1 MTMRVAFFTDSFH
14 EINGV
19 AHTSRNLDAF
29 ARRRNLPFLSIHAG
43 QQTQLTIT
51 GNHIELNLKRSFAG
65 IPLDND
71 MSFDLMFARHWP
83 RVIATLRDFR
93 PDVIHLTGPSDV
105 GILGAIAATRLGIP
119 VLASWHTNL
128 HEYAGTRLGSLL
140 SWCTTNSIRAK
151 MEKAAEARSLDLLS
165 FYYASARFL
174 LAPNEELRT
183 MLAMKTKR
191 RCQLMHRGV
200 DRALFHPLRRTRRDG
215 TLVFGF
221 CGRLRPE
228 KNVRLLAR
236 IDEMLIAE
244 GVTNYKF
251 LIVGD
256 GSEREW
262 LQQNIKSVELPG
274 VLRGEQLAEAY
285 ANMDVFLF
293 PSWTDTFGNVI
304 LESLA
309 CGTPCIVT
317 SGGGPKFLIDNEAS
331 GIVASSDAKFVAA
344 AVSLARNAD
353 CRRRLREGALQSK
366 FVQTWDDVFEDL
378 YKSYALCARTPLHG
392 RSLNP
397 SPSASL

>member
-1 MTMRVAFFTDSFH
+1 MRVAFFTDSFH

-29 ARRRNLPFLSIHAG
+29 ARRRNFPFLSIHAG
-43 QQTQLTIT
+43 EQTRLTKT
-51 GNHIELNLKRSFAG
+51 ANHIELNLKRSFAG
-65 IPLDND
+65 IPIEND
-71 MSFDLMFARHWP
+71 MSFDLFFARHWP
-83 RVIATLRDFR
+83 RVISALRDFR

-105 GILGAIAATRLGIP
+105 GILGAVAATRLGIP

-140 SWCTTNSIRAK
+140 SWCTSNSLRSKI
-151 MEKAAEARSLDLLS
+151 EKATESRTLDLLGL
-165 FYYASARFL
+165 YYATAKVL

-183 MLAMKTKR
+183 MLEAKTNR
-191 RCQLMHRGV
+191 PCQLMHRGV
-200 DRALFHPLRRTRRDG
+200 DRTLFNPMRRTRRDD
-215 TLVFGF
+215 TLIFGF

-262 LQQNIKSVELPG
+262 LQQNISSVELPG

-309 CGTPCIVT
+309 SGTPCVVT
-317 SGGGPKFLIDNEAS
+317 TGGGPKFLIDNEAS

-366 FVQTWDDVFEDL
+366 FVQTWDEVFEDV
-378 YKSYALCARTPLHG
+378 YKAYALCVRAPLPG
-392 RSLNP
+392 GSLSP
-397 SPSASL
+397 SHSASL

>member
-1 MTMRVAFFTDSFH
+1 MRVAFFTDSFH

-43 QQTQLTIT
+43 ERTETITT

-65 IPLDND
+65 IPLDNG
-71 MSFDLMFARHWP
+71 MSFDLLFARHWNS
-83 RVIATLRDFR
+83 VIQALKDFQ
-93 PDVIHLTGPSDV
+93 PDVIHVTGPSDV
-105 GILGAIAATRLGIP
+105 GILGVTAAERLGIP
-119 VLASWHTNL
+119 ILASWHTNL
-128 HEYAGTRLGSLL
+128 HEYAGTRLGSLI
-140 SWCTTNSIRAK
+140 SWFTSKDARLK
-151 MEKAAEARSLDLLS
+151 LEKSAEAGSLDILS
-165 FYYASARFL
+165 FYYSFGKLL
-174 LAPNEELRT
+174 LAPNEELKA
-183 MLAMKTKR
+183 MLEQKTKKP
-191 RCQLMHRGV
+191 CLLMHRGV
-200 DRALFHPLRRTRRDG
+200 DRNLFNAGRRTRRDD

-236 IDEMLIAE
+236 IEEMLIAE

-251 LIVGD
+251 VIVGD
-256 GSEREW
+256 GSERDW
-262 LQQNIKSVELPG
+262 LRQNMKSVELPG

-317 SGGGPKFLIDNEAS
+317 SGGGPKFLVEEHVS
-331 GIVASSDAKFVAA
+331 GLVASSDAKFVAA
-344 AVSLARNAD
+344 AVSVGRNPD
-353 CRRRLREGALQSK
+353 CRRRLREGALQSR
-366 FVQTWDDVFEDL
+366 FVQTWDDVFEEI
-378 YKSYALCARTPLHG
+378 YRAYAQCASISIAG
-392 RSLNP
+392 RNLTP
-397 SPSASL
+397 SPSVTL

>member
-1 MTMRVAFFTDSFH
+1 MRVAFFTDSFH

-29 ARRRNLPFLSIHAG
+29 ARRRNFPFLSIHAG
-43 QQTQLTIT
+43 DQTQLTTT
-51 GNHIELNLKRSFAG
+51 GNHIELNLKRSSVG
-65 IPLDND
+65 IPIEND
-71 MSFDLMFARHWP
+71 MSFDLFFARHWP
-83 RVIATLRDFR
+83 RVISALRDFR

-105 GILGAIAATRLGIP
+105 GILGAVAATRLGIP

-140 SWCTTNSIRAK
+140 SWCTTTSFRSR
-151 MEKAAEARSLDLLS
+151 MEQVAEARSLDLLGL
-165 FYYASARFL
+165 YYASARLL

-183 MLAMKTKR
+183 MLEAKTKLP
-191 RCQLMHRGV
+191 CHLMHRGV
-200 DRALFHPLRRTRRDG
+200 DRTLFNPMRRTRRDD

-236 IDEMLIAE
+236 IEEMLLAE

-366 FVQTWDDVFEDL
+366 FVQTWDDVFEDV
-378 YKSYALCARTPLHG
+378 YKAYALCARTPLTGHA
-392 RSLNP
+392 LNP
-397 SPSASL
+397 SHSNVL